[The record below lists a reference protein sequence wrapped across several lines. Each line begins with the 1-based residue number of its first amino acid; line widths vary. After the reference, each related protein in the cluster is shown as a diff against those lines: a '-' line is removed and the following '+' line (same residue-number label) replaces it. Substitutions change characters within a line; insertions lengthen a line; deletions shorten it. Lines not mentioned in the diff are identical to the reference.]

1 MGSIYPWRKK
11 TEEVSEQEITT
22 VLILPFAHFWFFS
35 LHNYSPVMSSALG
48 VIWVWGF
55 IPPSHVLSVKVPNF
69 WVTLGEAAYTAH
81 ATSPCR
87 WADKAFW
94 TVLVKD
100 EGGSLQEE
108 RGLLYKKLPGFTS
121 ILKQLLKPGHQLSLQ
136 HCYLWEPEP
145 HNQHCQL
152 DCQKRNRGKKTQTDT

>member
-1 MGSIYPWRKK
+1 M
-11 TEEVSEQEITT
+11 
-22 VLILPFAHFWFFS
+22 LILPFAHFWFFC
-35 LHNYSPVMSSALG
+35 LHNCSPVMSSVPG

-55 IPPSHVLSVKVPNF
+55 IPPSHVLCVKVPNF
-69 WVTLGEAAYTAH
+69 WVTLGEAACTAQ

-87 WADKAFW
+87 WVDKAFW

-108 RGLLYKKLPGFTS
+108 GGLLYKKFLGFTS
-121 ILKQLLKPGHQLSLQ
+121 ILKQLLKLGHQLSLQ
-136 HCYLWEPEP
+136 HCYLWGPEL

-152 DCQKRNRGKKTQTDT
+152 DCQKRNRGKKSQTDT